1 MIQIP
6 SSRLIAMKLGILAIV
21 DPLPIMCRRVDHVR
35 DALDPAM
42 PLRVGDTPGTIS
54 GLFGPINKINFSLLK
69 RNLVVRLGHLPKF
82 SLSAKRTP
90 LVRSI
95 TVR

>member
-1 MIQIP
+1 M
-6 SSRLIAMKLGILAIV
+6 AMKLGILAIV
-21 DPLPIMCRRVDHVR
+21 DPLPIICRRVDPVR

-42 PLRVGDTPGTIS
+42 LLRVGDTPGMIS
-54 GLFGPINKINFSLLK
+54 GLFGSFDKMEFSFLK

-82 SLSAKRTP
+82 SPSAKRTP
-90 LVRSI
+90 LVRGI

>member
-1 MIQIP
+1 M
-6 SSRLIAMKLGILAIV
+6 AMKLGILAIV
-21 DPLPIMCRRVDHVR
+21 DPLPIMCRRVEPVR

-42 PLRVGDTPGTIS
+42 PLRVGDTPGMIS
-54 GLFGPINKINFSLLK
+54 GLFGSTNEMEFSFLK

-82 SLSAKRTP
+82 SLSGKRTP